1 MRRVFA
7 LDIVPFAAPRAR
19 RARPTYSRR
28 SRVASTRARVGSS
41 CDVADRALPRWLRRD
56 ASSIHRP
63 HFATRR
69 ALEARSRARV
79 ESARARYDAR
89 AAVRCVRASSRS
101 SAMMIDADAPSRRR
115 AHRRR
120 RRRLT
125 PRDVA
130 GGVGAVLLSVW
141 YATLRNAE
149 LTPSARALV
158 VAVRR
163 STRARANANA
173 NANARRRR

>member
-1 MRRVFA
+1 
-7 LDIVPFAAPRAR
+7 
-19 RARPTYSRR
+19 
-28 SRVASTRARVGSS
+28 
-41 CDVADRALPRWLRRD
+41 
-56 ASSIHRP
+56 
-63 HFATRR
+63 
-69 ALEARSRARV
+69 
-79 ESARARYDAR
+79 
-89 AAVRCVRASSRS
+89 VRASSRS
-101 SAMMIDADAPSRRR
+101 SAMRIDADAPSRRR

-141 YATLRNAE
+141 YATLRNVE

-173 NANARRRR
+173 NANANARRRR